1 MYACFATVN
10 HPMKCLNKPMKNS
23 ISTPSFSM
31 ELKNALDLVAI
42 WVIMQMSTT
51 FWDITLLSME
61 MHELIFAHKIIC
73 GNRNK
78 LLFRNINEKTLLKTK
93 SPLIILG

>member
-1 MYACFATVN
+1 MFKQTHEKQYQHTIF
-10 HPMKCLNKPMKNS
+10 
-23 ISTPSFSM
+23 FSV
-31 ELKNALDLVAI
+31 ELKSALDLVAI